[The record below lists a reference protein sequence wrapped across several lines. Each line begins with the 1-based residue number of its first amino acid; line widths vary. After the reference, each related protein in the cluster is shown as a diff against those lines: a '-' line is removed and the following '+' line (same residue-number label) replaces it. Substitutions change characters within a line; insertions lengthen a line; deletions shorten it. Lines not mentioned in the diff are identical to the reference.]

1 MEVDAIDVEPGEM
14 DEGNAGKGPPGELGE
29 LPRAHL
35 QSDEEAQ
42 PAQAGGQ
49 GGAEGT
55 RLPDGTYRIPKKP
68 HAEEAPRTGQA
79 AQPAVGTGYATQTSR
94 PVRAGAVP
102 ATPAHGSLYPL
113 PVGSSATFA
122 RHSYAAT
129 EARVYAVHTLCRAG
143 NAFRGARA
151 AVSLSVQRSGVMA
164 CSAVEV
170 DEVGVEMDDASSRLY
185 ADLGRLDLVS
195 DALAAVAATLPSLIA
210 AELNADVSA
219 AGSVHHHTS
228 CMELR
233 DDVLSLEE
241 SSTDEIGTAMGA
253 EFQAHNIMT
262 QELGTARNARNR
274 RAAQ

>member
-35 QSDEEAQ
+35 QSYEEAQ
-42 PAQAGGQ
+42 PAQAGGR
-49 GGAEGT
+49 GRAEGT
-55 RLPDGTYRIPKKP
+55 RSPGGTLYRIPKKP
-68 HAEEAPRTGQA
+68 HAVDAPRTGQA
-79 AQPAVGTGYATQTSR
+79 AQPAVGTGYTTQTSR

-113 PVGSSATFA
+113 PVGSSTTFA

-129 EARVYAVHTLCRAG
+129 AARVYAVHTLCRAG

-219 AGSVHHHTS
+219 AGSVHHHAS

-233 DDVLSLEE
+233 DDVLSLER
-241 SSTDEIGTAMGA
+241 SKP
-253 EFQAHNIMT
+253 
-262 QELGTARNARNR
+262 
-274 RAAQ
+274 